1 VTGDGRR
8 DVFALGELDAEF
20 GNHPA
25 VLTTYGHDVALIVP
39 GDTNRSRGIAD
50 VHAITVTVSSAA
62 AANPQAGAVIV
73 ETPRRTFTLSARR
86 IAALPAR
93 TVTVTFKAGGVPQT
107 HTESGPSLAL
117 LLLSSG
123 ILPTPDTSVVAVG
136 DDGYGAAATLAEGHV
151 GGKQLLLSTKEDGT
165 ALAEPRLVI
174 DGDSAGG
181 RYVSGVVVLQVRS

>member
-1 VTGDGRR
+1 
-8 DVFALGELDAEF
+8 
-20 GNHPA
+20 
-25 VLTTYGHDVALIVP
+25 
-39 GDTNRSRGIAD
+39 
-50 VHAITVTVSSAA
+50 
-62 AANPQAGAVIV
+62 QAGAVIV

-136 DDGYGAAATLAEGHV
+136 DDGYGAAATLAEGYV

-165 ALAEPRLVI
+165 ALAEPRLVT